1 MRRWNPGPQQN
12 RVFVRRT
19 TSFWGERARSSTDV
33 RLHCLVVLSVVIT
46 AAAGSAQDLPT
57 RIDSYLAEQVRTSG
71 IPGLASAVVRN
82 GDMIYSGAHG
92 VRKLGEDEELTPQHV
107 FHFASV
113 SKPFV
118 ATAIVQLVEQGK
130 LELDD
135 PVTRFLPYFRLSDER
150 FRDITIRQMLNH
162 TSGMPDVEDYEWDN
176 PEFDDGA
183 AERNVRAMASE
194 RLLWAPGTAW
204 QYSNM
209 AFDTLGDVIAKASGM
224 SFEAYVRMNILEPL
238 GMDHSSFLFP
248 EINETLRTTG
258 HVGDPAQ
265 VSNVYPYNR
274 RHAPSSTLNS
284 SVLDMSRW
292 MLVNLNR
299 GELDGDR
306 ILRAESHDLLWT
318 PTTEKPANTVPLP
331 RAVQIGLS
339 WAIGEHAGHRTIFHG
354 GRDTGFRSYVLLLP
368 DDGIGIVLASN
379 WDQTDTPTLARGI
392 LDLIL
397 TSDDG

>member
-1 MRRWNPGPQQN
+1 MPRRNPGAQQN
-12 RVFVRRT
+12 RVCVRRT
-19 TSFWGERARSSTDV
+19 TGSSAEQARSRSNA
-33 RLHCLVVLSVVIT
+33 RLHYLVVLSVVAT
-46 AAAGSAQDLPT
+46 AAAGSAQDLPA
-57 RIDSYLAEQVRTSG
+57 RIDSYLVEQVRTSG
-71 IPGLASAVVRN
+71 IPGLTASVVRD
-82 GDMIYSGAHG
+82 GDVIYSGAYG
-92 VRKLGEDEELTPQHV
+92 VLKLGEDEELTPEHV

-130 LELDD
+130 LDLDD
-135 PVTRFLPYFRLSDER
+135 PVTRSLPYFSLSDER

-209 AFDTLGDVIAKASGM
+209 AFDTLGDVSAKVSGI
-224 SFEAYVRMNILEPL
+224 SFEAYMRTNILEPL
-238 GMDHSSFLFP
+238 GMDHSSFIFP
-248 EINETLRTTG
+248 EINEAIRTTG
-258 HVGDPAQ
+258 HVGDPAR
-265 VSNVYPYNR
+265 VSHIYPYNR

-284 SVLDMSRW
+284 SVLDMSSW

-299 GELDGDR
+299 GELDGHR

-318 PTTEKPANTVPLP
+318 PTTEKPAITVPLR
-331 RAVQIGLS
+331 RALQIGLS
-339 WAIGEHAGHRTIFHG
+339 WAIGEYAGHRTVFHG

-368 DDGIGIVLASN
+368 DDGIGIVVASN

-392 LDLIL
+392 LDLVL
-397 TSDDG
+397 TSDDR